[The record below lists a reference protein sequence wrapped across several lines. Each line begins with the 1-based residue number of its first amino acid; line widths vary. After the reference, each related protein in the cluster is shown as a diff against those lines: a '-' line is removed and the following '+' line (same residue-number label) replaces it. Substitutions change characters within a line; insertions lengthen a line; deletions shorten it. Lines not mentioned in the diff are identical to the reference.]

1 MNANIK
7 AWFFGS
13 YFAIGLL
20 CTIYLNFWGKESYK
34 SIAYHIGQGLIWPA
48 VIFPSVGKFIGGII
62 ILLFIATLTLRS
74 K

>member
-1 MNANIK
+1 MKANIK

-13 YFAIGLL
+13 YFAIG
-20 CTIYLNFWGKESYK
+20 
-34 SIAYHIGQGLIWPA
+34 HIGQGLIWPA

>member
-48 VIFPSVGKFIGGII
+48 VIFPSVGKSIGGII